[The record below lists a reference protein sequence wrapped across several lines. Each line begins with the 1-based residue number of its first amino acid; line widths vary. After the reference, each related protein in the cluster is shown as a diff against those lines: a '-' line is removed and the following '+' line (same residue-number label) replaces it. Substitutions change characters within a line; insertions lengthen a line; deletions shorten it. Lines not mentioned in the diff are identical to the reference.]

1 MNAFW
6 PLLVIVAIAVAD
18 DQKASTTST
27 HIPHSNPEVKHISED
42 PLLHLGFAWKDVS
55 AWTEQ
60 AARDVKAEFDKVDVA
75 PVEYWLD
82 RAGKDIAQWSRR
94 VSKDVKHKLDKIE
107 VTAVN
112 GWIHQAASDVQAAL
126 GGMNTTDFGLWV
138 AQASKDIGLDQTL
151 GDLQYARLE
160 DLPYAALQ

>member
-18 DQKASTTST
+18 DQKASTTSA
-27 HIPHSNPEVKHISED
+27 HIAHSNPEVPHTSED

-82 RAGKDIAQWSRR
+82 QAGKDIAQWSRQAG
-94 VSKDVKHKLDKIE
+94 KDLKHKLDKME
-107 VTAVN
+107 VIVVN
-112 GWIHQAASDVQAAL
+112 GWIYKVVSDV
-126 GGMNTTDFGLWV
+126 
-138 AQASKDIGLDQTL
+138 
-151 GDLQYARLE
+151 
-160 DLPYAALQ
+160 